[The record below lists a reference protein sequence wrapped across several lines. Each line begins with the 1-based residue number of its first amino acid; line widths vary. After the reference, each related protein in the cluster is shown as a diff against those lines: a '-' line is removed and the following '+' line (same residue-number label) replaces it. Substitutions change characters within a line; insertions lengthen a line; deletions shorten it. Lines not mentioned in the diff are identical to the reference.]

1 MCELVISVLKSY
13 FEIEIKN
20 VVERNKN
27 SLIVYL
33 GDGTKAK
40 ISVKN
45 ELKYKKH
52 LRKFLNVFYQLIS
65 GSKCRLKILQTSS

>member
-13 FEIEIKN
+13 FEIEINN

-45 ELKYKKH
+45 ELKLKKTF
-52 LRKFLNVFYQLIS
+52 KNFL
-65 GSKCRLKILQTSS
+65 KCFLPIN

>member
-33 GDGTKAK
+33 GDGTKAN
-40 ISVKN
+40 ICVKN
-45 ELKYKKH
+45 ELK
-52 LRKFLNVFYQLIS
+52 
-65 GSKCRLKILQTSS
+65 LKNI